1 MMFMSVIATLVAF
14 VIPAL
19 TQDTVSVSYDTVYDN
34 GFTSLSTVACS
45 GGVYGLDTK
54 GYTTFSSLPDFPY
67 IGGAPNITGGDSPS
81 CGTCWELNYS
91 AGSINETI
99 YVTAVDAGQDGFN
112 LSLEAMNALTNNLAQ
127 QLGRISATATQVSN
141 SSCGF

>member
-1 MMFMSVIATLVAF
+1 MMFTSVIATLVAF
-14 VIPAL
+14 AIPAL
-19 TQDTVSVSYDTVYDN
+19 AQTTVSVSYDTSYDN
-34 GFTSLSTVACS
+34 GAASLSTVACS
-45 GGVYGLDTK
+45 DGVYGLETE

-67 IGGAPNITGGDSPS
+67 IGGAPAITGWDSPS

-99 YVTAVDAGQDGFN
+99 YVTAMDVGQDGFN

-127 QLGRISATATQVSN
+127 QLGRISATATLVSN